1 MTHWGNGKMINT
13 INHHNSTLGFRPS
26 RLFDHIPGG
35 YYFSKD
41 KEGRFI
47 YCNQNLLKLFN
58 LSSSDQLLGKTDF
71 EILRHDLAREYREE
85 DEMVMKEGQGY
96 FNKTN
101 LVVDQQGNISTF
113 VTTKVP
119 LKNEHGVLI
128 GIEGFMQLQPETTQ
142 KDRES
147 DVHHPFKSCLEFIE
161 NYFNENISIQT
172 LADKSHMSKST
183 FSRKFR
189 ETFGESPSSYIK
201 KFRLEMAC
209 KFLKAGHHLSEVANR
224 CGFCDQ
230 SHFTKDF
237 RQYTS
242 LTPRQYQIKYKNEA
256 VGLVAG

>member
-1 MTHWGNGKMINT
+1 MLSTMNIQ
-13 INHHNSTLGFRPS
+13 NSHTNFRPS
-26 RLFDHIPGG
+26 KLFDHIPGG

-41 KEGRFI
+41 KSGKFI

-71 EILRHDLAREYREE
+71 DILRHDLAQEYREE
-85 DEMVMKEGQGY
+85 DEMVMAEGQGY

-101 LVVDQQGNISTF
+101 LVVDQAGNISTF
-113 VTTKVP
+113 ITTKVP
-119 LKNEHGVLI
+119 LKNGAGEVI
-128 GIEGFMQLQPETTQ
+128 GIEGFMQLHPET
-142 KDRES
+142 RELEPEEEIA
-147 DVHHPFKSCLEFIE
+147 HPFKSCLEYVE
-161 NYFNENISIQT
+161 THFNEAISIQT

-242 LTPRQYQIKYKNEA
+242 MTPRQYQLQNKKEY

>member
-1 MTHWGNGKMINT
+1 ML
-13 INHHNSTLGFRPS
+13 NSFNYQNSSPNFRPS

-41 KEGRFI
+41 KDGKFI

-58 LSSSDQLLGKTDF
+58 FSSFDDLLGKTDF
-71 EILRHDLAREYREE
+71 EILRYDLAEEYRQE
-85 DEMVMKEGQGY
+85 DEMVMQEGQGY

-113 VTTKVP
+113 ITTKVP
-119 LKNEHGVLI
+119 LKNDAGEVV
-128 GIEGFMQLQPETTQ
+128 GIEGFMQLKPETV
-142 KDRES
+142 ES
-147 DVHHPFKSCLEFIE
+147 APKLEMAHPFKNCLEYIE

-201 KFRLEMAC
+201 QFRLEMAC

-242 LTPRQYQIKYKNEA
+242 LTPRQYQLKYKSEA
-256 VGLVAG
+256 IGLVAG